1 MRNNMEEVAKLFGV
15 ELDEEFEL
23 VFQPPSTCHATVKLT
38 IDGAKVVNTNVY
50 DIFNFKSYLLE
61 HLIKG
66 SYGIKRKPWKPR
78 FNERYYSV
86 GVDGSTEDGT
96 WLNDFL
102 DYTLYKI
109 GNCYRTIEEARANRV
124 KWGTFYDSDEVL
136 KI

>member
-1 MRNNMEEVAKLFGV
+1 MRNNMEEVAKLLGV
-15 ELDEEFEL
+15 ELDEEFKL
-23 VFQPPSTCHATVKLT
+23 IFPSNSSCYATVKLT
-38 IDGAKVVNTNVY
+38 IDGAKVISTNVY
-50 DIFNFKSYLLE
+50 DDFNFKSYLLE

-66 SYGIKRKPWKPR
+66 DYEIKRKPWKPR

-96 WLNDFL
+96 WLNDFV